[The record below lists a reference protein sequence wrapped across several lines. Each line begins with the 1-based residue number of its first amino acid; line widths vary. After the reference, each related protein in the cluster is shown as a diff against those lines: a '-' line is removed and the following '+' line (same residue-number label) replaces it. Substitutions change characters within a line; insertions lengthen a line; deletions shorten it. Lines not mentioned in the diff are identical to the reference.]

1 MFEMFKCLFLILM
14 VHEQLKKS
22 SILVCLALENCRQT
36 IVFICDPSF
45 VASSLCMHT
54 YIDQFLHTQSLF
66 SDLCCDDGLFAVDVE
81 DSPCNNLIA
90 MLLGLAFSRSC
101 MDAACS
107 LLCHALL

>member
-1 MFEMFKCLFLILM
+1 M
-14 VHEQLKKS
+14 VHEQFKKS
-22 SILVCLALENCRQT
+22 SILVCLALEKCRQT
-36 IVFICDPSF
+36 IVFICDLSF
-45 VASSLCMHT
+45 VASSLCMRT
-54 YIDQFLHTQSLF
+54 YQFLHTQSLF

>member
-1 MFEMFKCLFLILM
+1 M
-14 VHEQLKKS
+14 VHEQFKKS
-22 SILVCLALENCRQT
+22 SILALENCRQT

-45 VASSLCMHT
+45 VASSLCMRT
-54 YIDQFLHTQSLF
+54 YIETYSNSYTLF

>member
-1 MFEMFKCLFLILM
+1 M
-14 VHEQLKKS
+14 VHEQFNKS

-36 IVFICDPSF
+36 IVCLALENCRQTIVFNCDPSF
-45 VASSLCMHT
+45 VASSLCMRT
-54 YIDQFLHTQSLF
+54 LF
-66 SDLCCDDGLFAVDVE
+66 FDLCCVDDLFAVDVE

>member
-14 VHEQLKKS
+14 VHEQFKKS

-45 VASSLCMHT
+45 VASLLCMRT